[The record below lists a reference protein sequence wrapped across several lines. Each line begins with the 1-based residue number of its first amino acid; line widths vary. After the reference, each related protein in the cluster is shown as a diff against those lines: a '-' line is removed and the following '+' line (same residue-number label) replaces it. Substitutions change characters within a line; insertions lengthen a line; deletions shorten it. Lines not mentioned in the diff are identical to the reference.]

1 MVSDSQR
8 NGARLP
14 SQHPSQQALPEPSLD
29 TLALAEWLAEH
40 RAAGDSSRLS
50 ALIAGVPHA
59 AGALADAAMA
69 VADELADDI
78 DAANAGVPGRLEPIT
93 LSPGTQRGMV
103 ALFGPGNAS
112 ALAEYEDYR
121 AAEARADVS
130 VSARVA
136 ESQALYSAVTGNV
149 DRLLALASQQGLDA
163 ETLAAHVML
172 SPEALRWLDSVA
184 IPPEQQLD
192 VLVLHLAGA
201 LAVTRERVCMALAQG
216 QTSAVTPDVMGLLT
230 TSQTLTVAQRSYWA
244 ALLTSG
250 S

>member
-1 MVSDSQR
+1 MSDSQR

-50 ALIAGVPHA
+50 ELIAGVPHA

-69 VADELADDI
+69 ETDEHADDI
-78 DAANAGVPGRLEPIT
+78 DAANAGAPGRLEPIT
-93 LSPGTQRGMV
+93 LSPGTQRGV
-103 ALFGPGNAS
+103 AALFGPGNAP
-112 ALAEYEDYR
+112 ALEEYEDYR
-121 AAEARADVS
+121 AAEARAD

-149 DRLLALASQQGLDA
+149 DRLLALAFQQGLDA

-172 SPEALRWLDSVA
+172 SPEALRWLDNVA
-184 IPPEQQLD
+184 IPLEQQLD
-192 VLVLHLAGA
+192 TLALHLVGA

-244 ALLTSG
+244 ALLSSG